1 MRNAILTVA
10 VLALA
15 LTGLA
20 CTASRPGR
28 LGRDH
33 RRLGPRRDRR

>member
-20 CTASRPGR
+20 CTASQPPPRP
-28 LGRDH
+28 
-33 RRLGPRRDRR
+33 